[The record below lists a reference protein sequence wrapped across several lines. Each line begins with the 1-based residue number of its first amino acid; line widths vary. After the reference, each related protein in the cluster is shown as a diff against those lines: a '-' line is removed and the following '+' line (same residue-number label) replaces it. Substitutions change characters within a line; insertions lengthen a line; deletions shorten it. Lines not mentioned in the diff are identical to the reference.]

1 MQCGKLVFIA
11 MPGLSITVFES
22 KDDLAAAAAHK
33 AAELIRAA
41 IDRSGRARIV
51 VATGNSQVAMMQ
63 HLVRLPDINWQAVE
77 AFHLD
82 EYVGLADTH
91 PASFRLWVKTRFAD
105 LVRPGIVHYLN
116 PDGLQS
122 YSNLLAEAPL
132 DLCFV
137 GIGENGHIGFND
149 PHVADF
155 HDPALLKRV
164 TLDDAC
170 RRQQVGEGHFPNLAA
185 VPSEAVTFT
194 CPAVVSAKALV
205 CSVPDLRKAE
215 AVRNAIEGEL
225 SIDCPASLLRTHP
238 QAFLY
243 LDTESASLLSNRRPV

>member
-1 MQCGKLVFIA
+1 MAGLFIA
-11 MPGLSITVFES
+11 VSDY
-22 KDDLAAAAAHK
+22 KDDLAAAAARK

-41 IDRSGRARIV
+41 VYRNGHARIV

-63 HLVRLPDINWQAVE
+63 HLVRLPDIPWSAVE

-82 EYVGLADTH
+82 EYVGLPATH
-91 PASFRLWVKTRFAD
+91 RASFRLWVKTRFAD
-105 LVRPGIVHYLN
+105 LVHPGTVHYLN
-116 PDGLQS
+116 GDAEDLDAELQR
-122 YSNLLAEAPL
+122 YSKLLAEASL

-155 HDPALLKRV
+155 HDAALVKRV

-185 VPSEAVTFT
+185 VPLEAVTFT

-215 AVRNAIEGEL
+215 AVRNALEGEL
-225 SIDCPASLLRTHP
+225 STTCPASLLRTHP
-238 QAFLY
+238 QVFLY
-243 LDTESASLLSNRRPV
+243 LDTESASLLSKN